1 MATEPR
7 TPVGT
12 TELTEAEADAVAM
25 GDYKYG
31 WSNDDSASNYA
42 FKSERGL
49 SEQTVRDISA
59 HKNEPEWMLAERLKA
74 YQYFLD
80 RPMPEWGA
88 DLSGIDFDNIYYYIK
103 PTETQAKSWE
113 DLPDDIK
120 DTWDRLGLSLIHI

>member
-1 MATEPR
+1 MTEP
-7 TPVGT
+7 TAPVST

-59 HKNEPEWMLAERLKA
+59 HKNEPQWMLDERLKA

-88 DLSGIDFDNIYYYIK
+88 DLSGIDFANIYYYIK

-120 DTWDRLGLSLIHI
+120 DTWDRLGIPEAERK

>member
-1 MATEPR
+1 MTEAAATPG
-7 TPVGT
+7 PV

-31 WSNDDSASNYA
+31 WSNDDSAGNYA
-42 FKSERGL
+42 FKSEKGL
-49 SEQTVRDISA
+49 NEAVIRDIS
-59 HKNEPEWMLAERLKA
+59 KRKDEPEWMLEERLKS

-88 DLSGIDFDNIYYYIK
+88 DLSGIDFDDIYYYIK

-113 DLPDDIK
+113 
-120 DTWDRLGLSLIHI
+120 